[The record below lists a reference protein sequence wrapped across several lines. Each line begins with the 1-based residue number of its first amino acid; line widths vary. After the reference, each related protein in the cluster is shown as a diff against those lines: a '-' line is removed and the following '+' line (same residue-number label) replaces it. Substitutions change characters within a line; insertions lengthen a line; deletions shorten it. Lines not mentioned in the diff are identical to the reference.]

1 MKKFIVITLAIVI
14 VALVLNKKNLPV
26 FLTII
31 KFASDQFGKTFNAVT
46 NVGQFK

>member
-14 VALVLNKKNLPV
+14 VALVLKNVAV
-26 FLTII
+26 FSTII

-46 NVGQFK
+46 DVGKFK